1 MSEPLRI
8 RRLSAGEPAFD
19 IVARWRYDAFFAQDG
34 IAFDESR
41 NALRDWMAR
50 LDGYEAALLAEMNGQ
65 PAGSCLFVREEIDAK
80 HQLTPWLAALY
91 VAPEYRKQGIGGA
104 LVRAIEQHARE
115 VGRGTVSLH
124 RHRSAA
130 KMAYPWS
137 ASACRGPGA
146 RSGRLGQGV
155 PVHSVACVSHDQAH
169 IVRFGKRDPPKRAG
183 DIHLY

>member
-1 MSEPLRI
+1 MSGPLRI

-50 LDGYEAALLAEMNGQ
+50 LDGYEIALLAEMNGQ

-115 VGRGTVSLH
+115 VGCAELYLYTVT
-124 RHRSAA
+124 AEPFYA
-130 KMAYPWS
+130 K
-137 ASACRGPGA
+137 
-146 RSGRLGQGV
+146 LGWTTRE
-155 PVHSVACVSHDQAH
+155 
-169 IVRFGKRDPPKRAG
+169 RFGWHGESFVLMARR
-183 DIHLY
+183 L